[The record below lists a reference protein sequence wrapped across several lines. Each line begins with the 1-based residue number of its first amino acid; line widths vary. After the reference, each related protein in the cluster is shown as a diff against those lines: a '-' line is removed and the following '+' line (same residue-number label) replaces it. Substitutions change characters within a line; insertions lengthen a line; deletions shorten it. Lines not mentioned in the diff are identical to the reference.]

1 MSDRLTASIVVNT
14 WNRVG
19 YLRRLLPALLR
30 QRDVVFELVV
40 VNGPSTDGTDALL
53 EAYSDQLKVVSCPD
67 RNLSRS
73 RNLGIRAASGDIV
86 VFIDDDALP
95 GDEWWLCRFAQ
106 AFANDDQ
113 TLGAV
118 GGPVLIADT
127 EIYEFG
133 DGMTSDYGLNDFYQ
147 SINASPRWIRRVQ
160 GCNAAF
166 RRIALLHI
174 GGFDE
179 FFVYYLDESD
189 VCLRLKRAGYHIV
202 SLPDNPV
209 RHYAARVQQAHKPR
223 SWHIIARSD
232 TYYAL
237 KNGQD
242 RLFLRTIKTLAYAPR
257 KHFVP
262 EIVQDLRRIPVQ
274 SLLGTV
280 ATILGGYAQGF
291 CAGLLKP
298 RSLEVFP
305 RRLTNVRPVQPRF
318 ASQRLR
324 IALLTQTTP
333 KRAGYGG
340 VGRYT
345 YDLALGLYERGHE
358 VHIFSRDDRPIQ
370 REGLGFVI
378 HGVMPHTSAPPVDA
392 HRPVLEKNLAYSLA
406 VARRLLEL
414 RKQGV
419 VFDVV
424 HASNWDAEALAV
436 IRSRMCP
443 VVLML
448 VSSLAQVIKTE
459 GWEWNDDL
467 RACVALDRWQIDH
480 ADTVCVPSQGVLDSY
495 RELMGIDPAGL
506 SHLVRTPLGIVPD
519 QSQIAPFHG
528 NRRKVLFVGRLEY
541 RKGIHT
547 LLAALPDVLPR
558 FPEWECHI
566 IGSASN
572 PALQEQFL
580 ERYGAASWLPRVVF
594 HGFVPEEEL
603 RWHYQTCDLFVAP
616 SLYESF
622 GLIFHEAM
630 QYGKPVIGCATGG
643 VPEVVT
649 HGVEGLLV
657 APDDPEALRRAM
669 ERLMGD
675 EALRARMGQAGRERV
690 VQKQNYRT
698 MAAGLEQVYY
708 LTIERSGKVLE
719 ALSD

>member
-1 MSDRLTASIVVNT
+1 MSNLPTASVVINT

-19 YLRRLLPALLR
+19 YLRRLLPALLH
-30 QRDVVFELVV
+30 QRDVTFEIVV

-53 EAYSDQLKVVSCPD
+53 DQYRDQVKAVSCPD

-73 RNLGIRAASGDIV
+73 RNLGIRAAAGDIV
-86 VFIDDDALP
+86 AFIDDDALP
-95 GDEWWLCRFAQ
+95 VNEWWLYRFVR
-106 AFANDDQ
+106 AFARDDS

-127 EIYEFG
+127 EFFEFN
-133 DGMTSDYGLNDFYQ
+133 DGATSDYGFHSFHQ
-147 SINASPRWIRRVQ
+147 QAASSLRWVRGVQ
-160 GCNAAF
+160 GCNMAF
-166 RRIALLHI
+166 RRNALMHI

-189 VCLRLKRAGYHIV
+189 VCLRLKRAGYRTAH
-202 SLPDNPV
+202 LPDNPV
-209 RHYAARVQQAHKPR
+209 RHYAARAQGVHQPR
-223 SWHIIARSD
+223 PWHIIARSD

-242 RLFLRTIKTLAYAPR
+242 RLPARVLKTLAYAPR

-262 EIVQDLRRIPVQ
+262 EIVQDLRRLPLRAVPGAA
-274 SLLGTV
+274 SKVLS
-280 ATILGGYAQGF
+280 GYVRGF

-298 RSLEVFP
+298 RSLEVFSHQAMAF
-305 RRLTNVRPVQPRF
+305 RPVQPRF

-340 VGRYT
+340 IGRYT

-358 VHIFSRDDRPIQ
+358 VHIFCRDDRPIQ
-370 REGLGFVI
+370 REGLGFII
-378 HGVMPHTSAPPVDA
+378 HGVASHTVIPPGDA
-392 HRPVLEKNLAYSLA
+392 QRPVLEKNLAYSLA
-406 VARRLLEL
+406 IARRLMEL
-414 RKQGV
+414 RDQGV

-424 HASNWDAEALAV
+424 HASNWDAEAVAV
-436 IRSRMCP
+436 IRSRMYP

-459 GWEWNDDL
+459 GWAWNDDL
-467 RACVALDRWQIDH
+467 RACVALDRWQIEH

-495 RELMGIDPAGL
+495 RELMGIDPVRL

-519 QSQIAPFHG
+519 QSQIATAHG
-528 NRRKVLFVGRLEY
+528 NTRKVLFVGRLEY

-566 IGSASN
+566 IGGASN

-580 ERYGAASWLPRVVF
+580 ERHRAASWLPRVVF

-643 VPEVVT
+643 VPEVVA

-657 APDDPEALRRAM
+657 APDDPAALCSAM
-669 ERLMGD
+669 EQLMSD
-675 EALRARMGQAGRERV
+675 EALRVRMGRAGRERV

-698 MAAGLEQVYY
+698 MAEALEQVYY
-708 LTIERSGKVLE
+708 QTVVRFAEVLR
-719 ALSD
+719 

>member
-1 MSDRLTASIVVNT
+1 MSNLPTASVVINT

-30 QRDVVFELVV
+30 QRDVTFEIVV

-53 EAYSDQLKVVSCPD
+53 DQYRDQVKAVFCPD
-67 RNLSRS
+67 RNLSHS
-73 RNLGIRAASGDIV
+73 RNLGIKAAAADIV
-86 VFIDDDALP
+86 AFIDDDALP
-95 GDEWWLCRFAQ
+95 GDEWWLYRFAQ
-106 AFANDDQ
+106 AFAHDDP

-127 EIYEFG
+127 EWYEFS
-133 DGMTSDYGLNDFYQ
+133 DGMTSDYGFNDFHRHVA
-147 SINASPRWIRRVQ
+147 SSPRWIRRVQ
-160 GCNAAF
+160 GCNMAF
-166 RRIALLHI
+166 WRIALMHI

-189 VCLRLKRAGYHIV
+189 VCLRLKRAGYRTSH
-202 SLPDNPV
+202 LPDNPV
-209 RHYAARVQQAHKPR
+209 RHYAARAQQAHTPR
-223 SWHIIARSD
+223 PWHIIARSD

-242 RLFLRTIKTLAYAPR
+242 RLPARVLKTLAYAPR

-262 EIVQDLRRIPVQ
+262 EIAQDLRRLPMRM
-274 SLLGTV
+274 LPGTASKV
-280 ATILGGYAQGF
+280 LGGYAQGF

-305 RRLTNVRPVQPRF
+305 RQATDFRPVQPRF
-318 ASQRLR
+318 APQRLR

-358 VHIFSRDDRPIQ
+358 VHIFCRDDRPIQ

-378 HGVMPHTSAPPVDA
+378 HGVAPHTVSPADGR
-392 HRPVLEKNLAYSLA
+392 RPVLEKNLAYSLA
-406 VARRLLEL
+406 IARRLLDL
-414 RKQGV
+414 REQGV
-419 VFDVV
+419 VFDAV
-424 HASNWDAEALAV
+424 HASNWDAEAVAV

-443 VVLML
+443 VILML

-459 GWEWNDDL
+459 GWAWNDDL
-467 RACVALDRWQIDH
+467 RACVALDRWQIEH

-495 RELMGIDPAGL
+495 RELMGIDPARL
-506 SHLVRTPLGIVPD
+506 LHLVRTPLGIVPD
-519 QSQIAPFHG
+519 QSQIATAHG
-528 NRRKVLFVGRLEY
+528 NTRKVLFVGRLEY

-566 IGSASN
+566 IGGASN

-580 ERYGAASWLPRVVF
+580 ERHRAASWLSRVVF

-603 RWHYQTCDLFVAP
+603 RRHYQSCDLFVAP

-643 VPEVVT
+643 VPEVVA

-657 APDDPEALRRAM
+657 APDDPAALRSAM
-669 ERLMGD
+669 ECLMSD
-675 EALRARMGQAGRERV
+675 EALRVRMGQAGRERV

-698 MAAGLEQVYY
+698 MAEALEQVYY
-708 LTIERSGKVLE
+708 LTIEQSGKIV
-719 ALSD
+719 ATLSDG